1 MVAERP
7 TCQWIGASGTRYTY
21 YIFPLPA
28 LIGSRQIGNYIY
40 AHSNAPG
47 QWVPLY
53 IGEGDLADR
62 ASGSHHH
69 AKCIKRKGATHFHCH
84 LNSSPEERRAE
95 ERDLLA
101 NHQNAY
107 QPGGCNERPGG

>member
-1 MVAERP
+1 MAAERP
-7 TCQWIGASGTRYTY
+7 TCEWIGASETRYTY

-28 LIGSRQIGNYIY
+28 LIGSRQIGNYSY
-40 AHSNAPG
+40 AHINGPFQG
-47 QWVPLY
+47 WPLY